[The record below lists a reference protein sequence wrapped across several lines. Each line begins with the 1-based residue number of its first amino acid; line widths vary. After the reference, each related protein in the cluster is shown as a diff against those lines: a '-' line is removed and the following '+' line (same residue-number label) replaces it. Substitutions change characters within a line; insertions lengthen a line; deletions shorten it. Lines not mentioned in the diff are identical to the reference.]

1 MKQKKLVF
9 PNSTF
14 DSFYWGVP
22 LHLHGHDFYV
32 LGAQENSVYTN
43 ALSGQLN
50 FENPPRRDTAMLP
63 AGGWLVLAFE
73 TNNPGAWIMHVRAY
87 VSPLSFLAVLAN
99 SMPSVILPGMWQ
111 TV

>member
-1 MKQKKLVF
+1 M
-9 PNSTF
+9 
-14 DSFYWGVP
+14 
-22 LHLHGHDFYV
+22 

-63 AGGWLVLAFE
+63 AGGWLVFAFE